1 MEKTNSNE
9 SSIII
14 ADNLGINPTQPSVL
28 KQIANYSF
36 QGTESSILK
45 YKTLL
50 SKQQIL
56 HHTLKSADSAEF
68 INEINNFVDTRQSS
82 VENQLKTLN
91 ELKQNL
97 CTICEENSYLEKQ
110 DDKLEQLQ
118 KTPNVVHLANQ
129 LATINNL
136 QKEIDDFLVQQG
148 VTTSPQV

>member
-1 MEKTNSNE
+1 M
-9 SSIII
+9 
-14 ADNLGINPTQPSVL
+14 
-28 KQIANYSF
+28 
-36 QGTESSILK
+36 
-45 YKTLL
+45 
-50 SKQQIL
+50 
-56 HHTLKSADSAEF
+56 
-68 INEINNFVDTRQSS
+68 
-82 VENQLKTLN
+82 
-91 ELKQNL
+91 KQNL